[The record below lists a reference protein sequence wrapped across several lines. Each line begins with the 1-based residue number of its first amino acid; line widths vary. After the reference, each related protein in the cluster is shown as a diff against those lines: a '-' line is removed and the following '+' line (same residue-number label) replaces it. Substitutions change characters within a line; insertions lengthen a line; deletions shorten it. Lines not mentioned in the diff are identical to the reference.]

1 MHRLITWCIALLST
15 GILLAESPNVVVIVL
30 DGTTHETLQA
40 LRQKNRLT
48 TPQTLAHYKPLSADP
63 FTDHA
68 TAYAPLLDPAL
79 WAHIHT
85 HDPDRITGLL
95 LSTPP
100 GTPNLTTEP
109 VSADWVAPEAPRS
122 VYPVVQA
129 ATAFITKHADS
140 PFFLVFN
147 ITDIE
152 ATGRRTRAGAQ
163 AYSDTI
169 TRCDQAL
176 TALFTTLK
184 TLDRSTQILVT
195 TSFGFA
201 PNTRDALGTTTTWL
215 ASSLPMPSVRH
226 ATDLPDAILNSL
238 GLPPKPHPHPS
249 TEATACCKMPDPE
262 L

>member
-1 MHRLITWCIALLST
+1 MYRLIPWCIALLST
-15 GILLAESPNVVVIVL
+15 GILLAESPNVVVVIL
-30 DGTTHETLQA
+30 DGATHETVHA

-48 TPQTLAHYKPLSADP
+48 TPQTLTHYKPLSADP

-68 TAYAPLLDPAL
+68 TAYASLLDPAL

-100 GTPNLTTEP
+100 GTPTLTTKP
-109 VSADWVAPEAPRS
+109 VSANWVAPEAPRS

-129 ATAFITKHADS
+129 ATEFITQHADS
-140 PFFLVFN
+140 PFLLVFN
-147 ITDIE
+147 VTDIE

-169 TRCDQAL
+169 SRCDQAL

-184 TLDRSTQILVT
+184 SLDRSTQILVT
-195 TSFGFA
+195 ASFGFA
-201 PNTRDALGTTTTWL
+201 PNTRNALGTTTTWL
-215 ASSLPMPSVRH
+215 ASTQPMPIIRH
-226 ATDLPDAILNSL
+226 AADLPDALIATL
-238 GLPPKPHPHPS
+238 GLPPRRVASPPEP
-249 TEATACCKMPDPE
+249 TDCCDNSN

>member
-40 LRQKNRLT
+40 LRQKNRLS
-48 TPQTLAHYKPLSADP
+48 TPQTLPHYKPLSADP

-68 TAYAPLLDPAL
+68 TAYASLLDPTL

-129 ATAFITKHADS
+129 ATAFITEHADS

-184 TLDRSTQILVT
+184 SLDRSTQILVT
-195 TSFGFA
+195 ASFGFA
-201 PNTRDALGTTTTWL
+201 PNTRNALGTTTTWL
-215 ASSLPMPSVRH
+215 ASTQPMPIIRH
-226 ATDLPDAILNSL
+226 AADLPDALIATL
-238 GLPPKPHPHPS
+238 GLPPRSAASPPEP
-249 TEATACCKMPDPE
+249 TDCCDNSN

>member
-1 MHRLITWCIALLST
+1 MHRLIACLIALLST
-15 GILLAESPNVVVIVL
+15 GILLAKSPNVVVIVL

-48 TPQTLAHYKPLSADP
+48 TPPTLPHYKPLSADP

-109 VSADWVAPEAPRS
+109 VSANWVAPETPRS

-129 ATAFITKHADS
+129 ATAFITEHADL

-147 ITDIE
+147 VTDIE

-176 TALFTTLK
+176 TALFATLK
-184 TLDRSTQILVT
+184 TLDRSTRILVT
-195 TSFGFA
+195 ASFGFA

-215 ASSLPMPSVRH
+215 ASTQPMPSIRH
-226 ATDLPDAILNSL
+226 AADLPDALIETLR
-238 GLPPKPHPHPS
+238 LPPRPVPP
-249 TEATACCKMPDPE
+249 TDCCDTPA